1 MVGLDGRIAWASTYF
16 CDLVGVEHDK
26 IAGMSCF
33 DFVFPEDMEAA
44 KARFE
49 ENRRPNAAPFRFRL
63 RRVDG
68 IEVWV
73 DTGKSDA
80 PGRRRN
86 LRDFSHGYCE
96 RNSERTEGHEFGTAQ
111 RQTVA
116 GN

>member
-1 MVGLDGRIAWASTYF
+1 VPFEGKGAVMVGLDGRIAWASTYF

-49 ENRRPNAAPFRFRL
+49 ENKRPDAAPFRFRL

-68 IEVWV
+68 FEVWA
-73 DTGKSDA
+73 DIQ
-80 PGRRRN
+80 
-86 LRDFSHGYCE
+86 
-96 RNSERTEGHEFGTAQ
+96 GTAI
-111 RQTVA
+111 RPARGEIYAISATVTA
-116 GN
+116 VESPEPLRGR